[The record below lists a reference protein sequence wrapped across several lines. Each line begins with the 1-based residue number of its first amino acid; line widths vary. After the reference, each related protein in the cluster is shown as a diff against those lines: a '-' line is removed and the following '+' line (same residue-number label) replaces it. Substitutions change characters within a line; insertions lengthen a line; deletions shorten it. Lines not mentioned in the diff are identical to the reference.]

1 METGFIHSDSM
12 STPICDNT
20 VRQYR
25 LYISMNSTMLTQT
38 HYNPGNMA
46 MVYLRDHFK
55 WHLGDFPW
63 HYLRIITTLVTS
75 QSSVQEMTLKHQTIN
90 WANVNP
96 SL

>member
-1 METGFIHSDSM
+1 
-12 STPICDNT
+12 
-20 VRQYR
+20 
-25 LYISMNSTMLTQT
+25 
-38 HYNPGNMA
+38 MA
-46 MVYLRDHFK
+46 MVYLKDHFK

-63 HYLRIITTLVTS
+63 HYIRIITTLVTS